1 MFKKITF
8 MGGGKPIFNVNIE
21 IESLNMSNAK
31 TDENGFVFPED
42 VKKIAIAIG
51 YAEEVLVG
59 PRHVTDKGYLDSGW
73 KGSKLPAI
81 KGIIDIMENL
91 TQLLSFARTNKKRV
105 VLSFHYKEN
114 GAVGHITLDKK
125 EGIIFNNAL
134 DLEKEIREL
143 RKTSGLPEPM
153 VWPKSLSDLDVSGKQ
168 SKQAR
173 IIKKDGC
180 PHGEAMRH

>member
-1 MFKKITF
+1 MFKKCNF
-8 MGGGKPIFNVNIE
+8 MGGGKPIFNVDIE
-21 IESLNMSNAK
+21 IERINMNNAK
-31 TDENGFVFPED
+31 QDENGHIFPGD
-42 VKKIAIAIG
+42 IKNIATAIN

-73 KGSKLPAI
+73 KGSELPTI
-81 KGIIDIMENL
+81 KGTIDVMENL
-91 TQLLSFARTNKKRV
+91 TQLLRFSRTNEKRV

-143 RKTSGLPEPM
+143 RKTNGLPEPM
-153 VWPKSLSDLDVSGKQ
+153 VWPKSESDLDVSGKQ
-168 SKQAR
+168 SKQAG
-173 IIKKDGC
+173 IIAKDGC
-180 PHGEAMRH
+180 PYSEARRH